1 MLSPKKLQQTYFSLP
16 TNFQLRMR
24 RVNHEDDHGVAKH
37 DGVIS
42 VVIDAALSRPAYVI
56 LLEWANSMSAGF
68 YSIVQNAGAVIG
80 RDMKVWARLS
90 DAANA
95 RANSSLL
102 V

>member
-24 RVNHEDDHGVAKH
+24 RVNHENDHGVAKH

-80 RDMKVWARLS
+80 
-90 DAANA
+90 
-95 RANSSLL
+95 
-102 V
+102 